1 MIKEKNTMKILGV
14 NSGTSA
20 DSLDISLLRF
30 SSQASNTQLF
40 KLLHFSSF
48 KYPTVLQREIL
59 YSGPSSKISDIESLS
74 LKLGDFVAKKINF
87 FLKKNKIQNSKIDA
101 IGLHGQTIHH
111 SQDLNRT
118 VSIQITEADSVSQNT
133 GILTIFDFRKK
144 DIITGGAGA
153 PLAPILDYYLFPE
166 IKRPFICQ
174 NLGGIANSTLVE
186 SKLSKCIGY
195 DSGPANSLID
205 KVMRIKSKGKIFYDE
220 NGSMARKGKINY
232 ALLDKLLSNPY
243 FDLLP
248 PKSTGNREFGI
259 EYANDLYNYSI
270 KKKIKF
276 NDLLATLSIA
286 TVESIARSYERFIF
300 PFSLPRMVILSGGG
314 VKNKFLVSKLEE
326 RLPQLNFI
334 KSDELGMPSKYKES
348 ILFALLAY
356 LRITNKRILLEN
368 LTGSNK
374 KILLGKISTP

>member
-1 MIKEKNTMKILGV
+1 MIKRKNTMKILGV

-20 DSLDISLLRF
+20 DSLDISLVKF
-30 SSQASNTQLF
+30 SGQAI
-40 KLLHFSSF
+40 KLLHSNSF
-48 KYPTVLQREIL
+48 KYPTVLQKEIL
-59 YSGPSSKISDIESLS
+59 DSGPNSKIFDIEDLS
-74 LKLGDFVAKKINF
+74 LRLGDFVSKKINF

-111 SQDLNRT
+111 SQDFNRT
-118 VSIQITEADSVSQNT
+118 ISIQITEADLVSHNT

-144 DIITGGAGA
+144 DIVTGGTGA
-153 PLAPILDYYLFPE
+153 PLVPVLDYYLFPQ

-205 KVMRIKSKGKIFYDE
+205 KVIRIRSKGKILYDK
-220 NGSMARKGKINY
+220 NGLMASKGEINY
-232 ALLDKLLSNPY
+232 SLLNKFLSNPY
-243 FDLLP
+243 FDLFP
-248 PKSTGNREFGI
+248 PKSAGNREFGI
-259 EYANDLYNYSI
+259 EYANNLYNYSI
-270 KKKIKF
+270 KEKIKF
-276 NDLLATLSIA
+276 NDLLTTLSIA

-300 PFSLPRMVILSGGG
+300 PFSLPKVAVLSGGG
-314 VKNKFLVSKLEE
+314 VKNRFLTSKLKE

-334 KSDELGMPSKYKES
+334 QSDELGIPSKYKES

-356 LRITNKRILLEN
+356 LRFIDKRIALKN